1 MLIDRDQRTVV
12 FTRREMLQGAG
23 AGLAGTALIAG
34 TGLGT
39 LAALA
44 TPTPAKAATSF
55 HKGCDIGWLQQ
66 MEATGFTFFDVNG
79 VQQDCLM
86 ILKSYGMTAVRLRS
100 WVNPSTD
107 PVNGHCSGTETATMA
122 LRCQNAGL
130 AVMIDIHYGDT
141 WNSVGHQV
149 TPAAWASFNYSQML
163 SAVSSYTS
171 NLMHLL
177 HSFGV
182 TPSWVQTG
190 NEINSGLLH
199 PIGTVSI
206 PAQMTGLINA
216 GHDMTK
222 EVFPNT
228 PTIIHLAQPQNGSS
242 ITTMLDRFVANGGK
256 WDILGFSSYGA
267 SSVAQSLVNAMAGFS
282 AQYGKPFMQVEFG
295 GPSSKP
301 TSTAAALTDYCQG
314 VRNAGG
320 LGFFY
325 WEPEVYAPF
334 ATYSSGAWQTNGEPI
349 AAIMNAFKNA

>member
-1 MLIDRDQRTVV
+1 MIDKGQGKVM
-12 FTRREMLQGAG
+12 FTRRETLQGAA
-23 AGLAGTALIAG
+23 AGLAGAVLAGG

-55 HKGCDIGWLQQ
+55 YKGCDVGWLQQ
-66 MEATGFTFFDVNG
+66 MEATGYKFYDVNG
-79 VQQDCLM
+79 VQQDCLN
-86 ILKSYGMTAVRLRS
+86 ILHSYGMTAVRLRT

-107 PVNGHCSGTETATMA
+107 PVNGHCSELETAAMA
-122 LRCQNAGL
+122 LRCQKAGL

-149 TPAAWASFNYSQML
+149 PPAAWASYNYSQML

-177 HSFGV
+177 HSYGV
-182 TPSWVQTG
+182 TPNWVQTG

-199 PIGTVSI
+199 PVGSVSI

-216 GHDMTK
+216 GYDMIK
-222 EVFPNT
+222 QVFPNT

-256 WDILGFSSYGA
+256 WDILGFSSYGG
-267 SSVAQSLVNAMAGFS
+267 STVAQSIVNAMAGFS
-282 AQYGKPFMQVEFG
+282 AQFGKPFMQVEFG
-295 GPSSKP
+295 GPASSP
-301 TSTAAALTDYCQG
+301 GSTAKALNIYCQG

-334 ATYSSGAWQTNGEPI
+334 ASYSAGAWQTNGQPI
-349 AAIMNAFKNA
+349 STIMNAFKSA